1 MLLAPRQ
8 LCIPINYRETDMSYD
23 ALTVSAITIIVAF
36 IIVVIMV
43 GKGKA
48 ATEMKMRILARNLLF
63 MQSNE
68 EAMEICRK
76 VHEKYP
82 ELCAGIDFTLKD
94 KGNGVEVDEWN
105 SEKPRPEV

>member
-1 MLLAPRQ
+1 
-8 LCIPINYRETDMSYD
+8 MSYD
-23 ALTVSAITIIVAF
+23 ALTVSAITITIIF
-36 IIVVIMV
+36 IIVVIML

-48 ATEMKMRILARNLLF
+48 ATEMKMRILARNLHL

-76 VHEKYP
+76 IHEKYP

-94 KGNGVEVDEWN
+94 KGTGVEIDDWN
-105 SEKPRPEV
+105 SDKPRPEV